1 MAAVMAAGHQ
11 QGRAHS
17 PCGIAPSL
25 ALADTFIQKTKKM
38 YADTRTQR
46 NLSKMNEDLAD
57 VQKIMTQNIH
67 DVLGRGERI
76 ECAPSRDPR
85 PLRRALPPVGR
96 TELAARAAAAVQR
109 S

>member
-1 MAAVMAAGHQ
+1 
-11 QGRAHS
+11 
-17 PCGIAPSL
+17 
-25 ALADTFIQKTKKM
+25 M

-85 PLRRALPPVGR
+85 PLRAHCHRWAELSSRAH
-96 TELAARAAAAVQR
+96 AAAVQR

>member
-1 MAAVMAAGHQ
+1 
-11 QGRAHS
+11 
-17 PCGIAPSL
+17 
-25 ALADTFIQKTKKM
+25 M

-76 ECAPSRDPR
+76 ECAPSHDPR
-85 PLRRALPPVGR
+85 PLHRALPPVGR

>member
-1 MAAVMAAGHQ
+1 MAAGHQ

-17 PCGIAPSL
+17 PCDIAPSL